1 MISLPTHV
9 EEMASRNRTFTV
21 DRDNE
26 LGVGGFGQVC
36 KGQFQGKSVAVK
48 RIELIRLQRVNGDRE
63 LEIMKTLNHPNIL
76 KLLHWEDDNDFRL
89 VISFFKI
96 CRVLDLFY

>member
-1 MISLPTHV
+1 MVSIRTHV

-36 KGQFQGKSVAVK
+36 KGQYQGKSVAVK
-48 RIELIRLQRVNGDRE
+48 RIELIRLQRLNGDRE
-63 LEIMKTLNHPNIL
+63 LEIMKTLDHPNIL
-76 KLLHWEDDNDFRL
+76 KLLHWEDDKDFR
-89 VISFFKI
+89 
-96 CRVLDLFY
+96 